1 MKLFFDWDL
10 GNIKKSELK
19 HGILVAES
27 ESIFNDNNKLVFDDI
42 KHSISEKRYI
52 CIGKSNENRV
62 LFCYFTIRGIKMRII
77 GIRIANRK
85 EKALYEKGLEK

>member
-1 MKLFFDWDL
+1 M
-10 GNIKKSELK
+10 
-19 HGILVAES
+19 IL
-27 ESIFNDNNKLVFDDI
+27 

-77 GIRIANRK
+77 GIRIAN
-85 EKALYEKGLEK
+85 EKKKHCMKKRIGKIITMSNLSQMRIPLNLWILNL